1 MIQASGVAARTHK
14 LKVGDRIVSINKQP
28 MDGLTHA
35 EVVNILKNA
44 FGAITLEVG

>member
-1 MIQASGVAARTHK
+1 MRLHNTYVYAQ
-14 LKVGDRIVSINKQP
+14 VGDRIVSINKQS
-28 MDGLTHA
+28 MDGLAHA